1 MSEELWSSAQ
11 VIEHLKINL
20 NNLRQIQSRGTIKW
34 KKKVGKAVFYDATE
48 VKAYQIKREARKQ
61 E

>member
-1 MSEELWSSAQ
+1 MSEELWSSLQ

-20 NNLRQIQSRGTIKW
+20 NNLRQLQSRKTINW
-34 KKKVGKAVFYDATE
+34 KKKIGKQVFYDAAE
-48 VKAYQIKREARKQ
+48 IRAYQIKREARKQ